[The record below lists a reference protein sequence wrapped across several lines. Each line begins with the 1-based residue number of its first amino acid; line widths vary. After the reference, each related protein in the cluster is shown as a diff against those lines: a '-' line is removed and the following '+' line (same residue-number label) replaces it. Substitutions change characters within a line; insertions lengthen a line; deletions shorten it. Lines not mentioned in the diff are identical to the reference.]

1 MASSAA
7 DLSARTIE
15 PVFIEKAKDIP
26 TLLVSADSHVDED
39 PKLWEALPADIR
51 EQLPAIRVFTA
62 ANRPQG
68 GLDPKLRIE
77 HMDLDGVAAEIL
89 YPTSVLQVFSAPHKA
104 QEAAF
109 RLYNDWLAD
118 YCKTAPKRLYG
129 VPCLCVY
136 DIDEAI
142 REMQRCNDM
151 GLLGGLI
158 WQVPDPKLP
167 FNSDHYERLWAA
179 AAEIGLPINLHILSG
194 HSYDRSKLK
203 GIESVRGA
211 VNIKTADTINTVF
224 DLVWTGVFERH
235 PGLKI
240 ELVESEI
247 GWAPFMLQQWDYY
260 YNRFRKPGS
269 THEKFPISRLPSELF
284 RDHVYATFMDDT
296 VGSQMLAFWGQDNCL
311 WSSDYPHANMTWP
324 HSRAFLAKQIGHL
337 DYDLQARLMAGNVMD
352 LYGLK
357 I

>member
-224 DLVWTGVFERH
+224 DLVWTG
-235 PGLKI
+235 
-240 ELVESEI
+240 
-247 GWAPFMLQQWDYY
+247 
-260 YNRFRKPGS
+260 S
-269 THEKFPISRLPSELF
+269 THEEFPISRLPSELF